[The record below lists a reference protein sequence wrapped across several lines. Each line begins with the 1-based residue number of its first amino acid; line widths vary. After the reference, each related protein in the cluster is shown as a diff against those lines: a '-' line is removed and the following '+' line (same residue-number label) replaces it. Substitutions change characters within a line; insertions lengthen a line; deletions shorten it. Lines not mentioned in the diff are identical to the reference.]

1 LEDVTEKVIT
11 VYTDASGEPNNIYG
25 YCISETNQ
33 ERFIQSKFSLESVE
47 AEFMAII
54 EALNSETVRNS
65 TQTIIYSDSETVVSL
80 IKRRPQRRKVATV
93 RLLLVQILNILDN
106 MENKP
111 SFAWIPRE
119 RNLAGILIEDE
130 VPKKINKNM
139 LFKVS
144 LLR

>member
-1 LEDVTEKVIT
+1 MIT

-25 YCISETNQ
+25 YCISETNE
-33 ERFIQSKFSLESVE
+33 ERFIRSKFSLESVE

-65 TQTIIYSDSETVVSL
+65 PQTIIYSDSDTVVSL
-80 IKRRPQRRKVATV
+80 IKRRPQKRKAATV

-106 MENKP
+106 MENRP

-130 VPKKINKNM
+130 LPKKINKNM
-139 LFKVS
+139 LFKES

>member
-1 LEDVTEKVIT
+1 VIT

-25 YCISETNQ
+25 YCISETNE

-80 IKRRPQRRKVATV
+80 IKRRPQRRKAVSV
-93 RLLLVQILNILDN
+93 RLLLIQILNILDN
-106 MENKP
+106 MESQP

-119 RNLAGILIEDE
+119 RNLAGISIEDE

-139 LFKVS
+139 LFKES

>member
-1 LEDVTEKVIT
+1 VIT

-25 YCISETNQ
+25 YCISETNE
-33 ERFIQSKFSLESVE
+33 ERFIQSKYSLESVE

-65 TQTIIYSDSETVVSL
+65 IQTIIYSDSETVISL

>member
-1 LEDVTEKVIT
+1 VIT
-11 VYTDASGEPNNIYG
+11 VYTDASGDPNNIYG
-25 YCISETNQ
+25 YCISETNE
-33 ERFIQSKFSLESVE
+33 ERFIQSKYSLESVE

-65 TQTIIYSDSETVVSL
+65 IQTIIYSDSETVVSL

>member
-1 LEDVTEKVIT
+1 VIT

-25 YCISETNQ
+25 YCISETNE

-80 IKRRPQRRKVATV
+80 IKRRPQRRKAVSV
-93 RLLLVQILNILDN
+93 RLLLIQILNILDN
-106 MENKP
+106 MESQP

-139 LFKVS
+139 LFKES

>member
-1 LEDVTEKVIT
+1 VIT

-25 YCISETNQ
+25 YCISETNE
-33 ERFIQSKFSLESVE
+33 ERFIRSKFSLESVE
-47 AEFMAII
+47 AEFMAVI

-65 TQTIIYSDSETVVSL
+65 TQTIIYSDSDTVVSL
-80 IKRRPQRRKVATV
+80 IKRRPQKLKAATV
-93 RLLLVQILNILDN
+93 RLLIVQILNILDN
-106 MENKP
+106 MENRP

-130 VPKKINKNM
+130 LPKKINKNM
-139 LFKVS
+139 LFKES

>member
-1 LEDVTEKVIT
+1 VIT
-11 VYTDASGEPNNIYG
+11 VYTDASGDPNNIYG
-25 YCISETNQ
+25 YCISETNE
-33 ERFIQSKFSLESVE
+33 ERFIRSKFSLESVE

-65 TQTIIYSDSETVVSL
+65 TQTIIYSDSDTVVSL
-80 IKRRPQRRKVATV
+80 IKRRPQKRKAATV

-106 MENKP
+106 MQNRP

-130 VPKKINKNM
+130 LPKKINKNM
-139 LFKVS
+139 LFKES

>member
-1 LEDVTEKVIT
+1 MIT

-25 YCISETNQ
+25 YCISETNE
-33 ERFIQSKFSLESVE
+33 ERFIRSKFSLESVE

-65 TQTIIYSDSETVVSL
+65 TQTIIYSDSDTVVSL
-80 IKRRPQRRKVATV
+80 IKRRPQKLKAATV
-93 RLLLVQILNILDN
+93 RLLIVQILNILDN
-106 MENKP
+106 MENRP

-130 VPKKINKNM
+130 LPKKINKNM
-139 LFKVS
+139 LFKES

>member
-1 LEDVTEKVIT
+1 MIT

-25 YCISETNQ
+25 YCISETNE

-80 IKRRPQRRKVATV
+80 IKRRPQRRKAVSV
-93 RLLLVQILNILDN
+93 RLLLIQILNILDN
-106 MENKP
+106 MESQP

-139 LFKVS
+139 LFKES

>member
-1 LEDVTEKVIT
+1 MIT
-11 VYTDASGEPNNIYG
+11 VYTDASGDPNNIYG
-25 YCISETNQ
+25 YCISETNE
-33 ERFIQSKFSLESVE
+33 ERFIQSKYSLESVE

-65 TQTIIYSDSETVVSL
+65 IQTIIYSDSETVVSL

-93 RLLLVQILNILDN
+93 RLLLIQILNILDN

>member
-1 LEDVTEKVIT
+1 MIT

-25 YCISETNQ
+25 YCISETN
-33 ERFIQSKFSLESVE
+33 EGRFIQSKFTLDSVE

-54 EALNSETVRNS
+54 EALNSETVRHS
-65 TQTIIYSDSETVVSL
+65 KQTIIYCDSESIVDL
-80 IKRRPQRRKVATV
+80 IRKRVQKHKGGVV
-93 RLLLVQILNILDN
+93 RLLIIQILNIVDN

-139 LFKVS
+139 LFKES

>member
-1 LEDVTEKVIT
+1 MIT

-25 YCISETNQ
+25 YCISETNE
-33 ERFIQSKFSLESVE
+33 ERFIKSKFSLESVE

-80 IKRRPQRRKVATV
+80 IKRRPQRRKAVSV
-93 RLLLVQILNILDN
+93 RLLLIQILNILDN
-106 MENKP
+106 MESQP

-139 LFKVS
+139 LFKES

>member
-1 LEDVTEKVIT
+1 MIT

-25 YCISETNQ
+25 YCISETNE
-33 ERFIQSKFSLESVE
+33 ERFIRSRFSLESVE

-65 TQTIIYSDSETVVSL
+65 TQTIIYSDSDTVVSL
-80 IKRRPQRRKVATV
+80 VKRRPQKRKAATV

-106 MENKP
+106 MENRP

-130 VPKKINKNM
+130 LPKKINKNM
-139 LFKVS
+139 LFKES

>member
-1 LEDVTEKVIT
+1 MIT

-25 YCISETNQ
+25 YCISETNE

-54 EALNSETVRNS
+54 EALNSQTVRNS
-65 TQTIIYSDSETVVSL
+65 TQTIIYSDSETVVDL
-80 IKRRPQRRKVATV
+80 IKRRPQRRKAASL

-119 RNLAGILIEDE
+119 RNLAGILIEDV

-139 LFKVS
+139 LFKES

>member
-1 LEDVTEKVIT
+1 
-11 VYTDASGEPNNIYG
+11 
-25 YCISETNQ
+25 
-33 ERFIQSKFSLESVE
+33 
-47 AEFMAII
+47 
-54 EALNSETVRNS
+54 LNSETVRNS

-80 IKRRPQRRKVATV
+80 IKRRPQRRKSVSV
-93 RLLLVQILNILDN
+93 RLLLIQILNILDN
-106 MENKP
+106 MESQP

-139 LFKVS
+139 LFKES

>member
-1 LEDVTEKVIT
+1 MIT

-25 YCISETNQ
+25 YCISETNE

-54 EALNSETVRNS
+54 EALNSQTVRNS

-80 IKRRPQRRKVATV
+80 IKRRPQRRKAASL

-106 MENKP
+106 MQNKP

-119 RNLAGILIEDE
+119 RNLAGILIEDV

-139 LFKVS
+139 LFKES

>member
-1 LEDVTEKVIT
+1 VIT

-25 YCISETNQ
+25 YCISETNE
-33 ERFIQSKFSLESVE
+33 ERFIQSKYSLESVE

-65 TQTIIYSDSETVVSL
+65 IQTIIYSDSETVVSL

>member
-1 LEDVTEKVIT
+1 VIT
-11 VYTDASGEPNNIYG
+11 VYTDASGDPNNIYG
-25 YCISETNQ
+25 YCISETNE
-33 ERFIQSKFSLESVE
+33 ERFIRSKFSLESVE

-65 TQTIIYSDSETVVSL
+65 TQTIIYSDSDTVVSL
-80 IKRRPQRRKVATV
+80 IKRRPQKRKAATV

-106 MENKP
+106 MENRP

-130 VPKKINKNM
+130 LPKKINKNM
-139 LFKVS
+139 LFKES

>member
-1 LEDVTEKVIT
+1 MIT

-25 YCISETNQ
+25 YCISETNE
-33 ERFIQSKFSLESVE
+33 ERFIRSRFSLESVE

-65 TQTIIYSDSETVVSL
+65 TQTIIYSDSDTVVSL
-80 IKRRPQRRKVATV
+80 IKRRPQKRKAATV

-130 VPKKINKNM
+130 LPKKVNKNM
-139 LFKVS
+139 LFKES

>member
-1 LEDVTEKVIT
+1 VIT

-25 YCISETNQ
+25 YCISETNE
-33 ERFIQSKFSLESVE
+33 ERFIRSRFSLESVE

-65 TQTIIYSDSETVVSL
+65 TQTIIYSDSDTVVSL
-80 IKRRPQRRKVATV
+80 IKRRPQKRKAATV

-130 VPKKINKNM
+130 HPKKINKNM
-139 LFKVS
+139 LFKES

>member
-1 LEDVTEKVIT
+1 MIT

-25 YCISETNQ
+25 YCISETNE
-33 ERFIQSKFSLESVE
+33 ERFIRSRFSLESVE

-65 TQTIIYSDSETVVSL
+65 TQTIIYSDSDTVVSL
-80 IKRRPQRRKVATV
+80 IKKRPQRRKAATV

-130 VPKKINKNM
+130 LPKKINKNM
-139 LFKVS
+139 LFKES

>member
-1 LEDVTEKVIT
+1 MIT
-11 VYTDASGEPNNIYG
+11 VYTDASGDPNNIYG
-25 YCISETNQ
+25 YCISETNE
-33 ERFIQSKFSLESVE
+33 ERFIRSKFSLESVE

-65 TQTIIYSDSETVVSL
+65 TQTIIYSDSDTVVSL
-80 IKRRPQRRKVATV
+80 IKRRPQKRKAATV
-93 RLLLVQILNILDN
+93 SLLLVQILNILDN
-106 MENKP
+106 MENRP

-130 VPKKINKNM
+130 LPKKINKNM
-139 LFKVS
+139 LFKES

>member
-1 LEDVTEKVIT
+1 MIT
-11 VYTDASGEPNNIYG
+11 VYTDASGDPNNIYG
-25 YCISETNQ
+25 YCISETNE
-33 ERFIQSKFSLESVE
+33 ERFIRSKFSLESVE

-65 TQTIIYSDSETVVSL
+65 TQTIIYSDSDTVVSL
-80 IKRRPQRRKVATV
+80 IKRRPQKRKAATV

-106 MENKP
+106 MENRP

-130 VPKKINKNM
+130 LPKKINKNM
-139 LFKVS
+139 LFKES

>member
-1 LEDVTEKVIT
+1 VIT

-25 YCISETNQ
+25 YCISETNE
-33 ERFIQSKFSLESVE
+33 ERFIRSKFSLESVE

-54 EALNSETVRNS
+54 EALNSDTVRNS
-65 TQTIIYSDSETVVSL
+65 TQTIIYSDSDTVVSL
-80 IKRRPQRRKVATV
+80 IKRRPQKRKAATV

-106 MENKP
+106 MENRP

-130 VPKKINKNM
+130 LPKKINKNM
-139 LFKVS
+139 LFKES

>member
-1 LEDVTEKVIT
+1 MIT

-25 YCISETNQ
+25 YCISETNE
-33 ERFIQSKFSLESVE
+33 ERFIRSRFSLESVE

-65 TQTIIYSDSETVVSL
+65 TQTIIYSDSDTVVSL
-80 IKRRPQRRKVATV
+80 IKRRPQKRKAATV

-106 MENKP
+106 MENRP

-130 VPKKINKNM
+130 LPKKINKNM
-139 LFKVS
+139 LFKES

>member
-1 LEDVTEKVIT
+1 VIT

-25 YCISETNQ
+25 YCISETNE
-33 ERFIQSKFSLESVE
+33 ERFIRSRFSLESVE

-65 TQTIIYSDSETVVSL
+65 TQTIIYSDSDTVVSL
-80 IKRRPQRRKVATV
+80 IKRRPQKRKAATV

-106 MENKP
+106 MENRP

-130 VPKKINKNM
+130 LPKKINKNM
-139 LFKVS
+139 LFKES